1 MPLKEKISKNSFL
14 CYKLLTSQNKP
25 VRHCNMEK
33 KQIMVAIFAI
43 TAMIFSA
50 CSTNHK
56 TVSGDKKY
64 GKENKK
70 SSFVTKDGTQFMRE
84 GKPYRY
90 IGTNLW
96 YASILASEGEG
107 GNRERFCKELD
118 HLKSIG
124 ITNLRIATGPDAG
137 SDLANPA
144 KPYLQTA
151 PGIFNDT
158 ILKGLDFAI
167 AELEKRGMTAVIYL
181 NNAWDWSG
189 GFGFYL
195 KQCGYGDS
203 PNTNEDGGYNRY
215 VEYCSNFAREPK
227 ALEMYYSYIKSII
240 SRTNSITGRAYR
252 DEPAIMS
259 WQLCNE
265 PRAFSKEN
273 KELLAKW
280 IAKAAALIKSID
292 NNHLVSTGSEGYIG
306 CEVDAELCER
316 IHADKNIDYLTIH
329 IWPVNW
335 GWAPRSNPDSGI
347 GNACTESGKYIDEH
361 IAMAKRIDKPLVIE
375 EFGYSRKN
383 NISGVDIPTESR
395 DIFYSFIFEQV
406 KKSADEKGPIAGC
419 NFWGWG
425 GSGRP
430 RDLIW
435 KPGDDYLCDPPHEPQ
450 GWYSVFDCDTTTIDI
465 IKKYAIE
472 INK

>member
-1 MPLKEKISKNSFL
+1 MRKTRFILSLMMTAAMLLSSCANGNKEQGSEGTEKGFI
-14 CYKLLTSQNKP
+14 T
-25 VRHCNMEK
+25 VRGTQLMN
-33 KQIMVAIFAI
+33 
-43 TAMIFSA
+43 
-50 CSTNHK
+50 
-56 TVSGDKKY
+56 GDK
-64 GKENKK
+64 
-70 SSFVTKDGTQFMRE
+70 T
-84 GKPYRY
+84 YRY

-96 YASILASEGEG
+96 YASVLASTGEG
-107 GNRERFCKELD
+107 GDRERFCKELD
-118 HLKSIG
+118 NLKAIG
-124 ITNLRIATGPDAG
+124 VTNLRIVTGPDAG

-144 KPYLQTA
+144 KPYLQKA
-151 PGIFNDT
+151 PGVLNDT
-158 ILKGLDFAI
+158 ILQGLDFAI
-167 AELEKRGMTAVIYL
+167 AELEKRDMHAVIYL

-195 KQCGYGDS
+195 KECGYGDS
-203 PNTNEDGGYNRY
+203 PNTNEEGGYARY

-227 ALEMYYSYIKSII
+227 ALEMYYDYIRSII
-240 SRTNSITGRAYR
+240 SRKNSITGRDYK
-252 DEPAIMS
+252 DEPAIMA

-265 PRAFSKEN
+265 PRAFGKGN
-273 KELLAKW
+273 KELFAKW
-280 IAKAAALIKSID
+280 IAEAAALIKSID

-347 GNACTESGKYIDEH
+347 GNACLKSGEYIDEH
-361 IAMAKRIDKPLVIE
+361 VAMAKKINKPLVIE
-375 EFGYSRKN
+375 EFGYSRKDN
-383 NISGVDIPTESR
+383 VSGVGIPTDSR

-406 KKSADEKGPIAGC
+406 RKSADENGPIAGC

-430 RDLIW
+430 RDLVW
-435 KPGDDYLCDPPHEPQ
+435 QPGDDFLCDPPHEPQ
-450 GWYSVFDCDTTTIDI
+450 GWYSVFDCDSTTIGI
-465 IKKYAIE
+465 IKDYSKK

>member
-1 MPLKEKISKNSFL
+1 MLLSSCANGNKEQGSEGTEKGFI
-14 CYKLLTSQNKP
+14 T
-25 VRHCNMEK
+25 VRGTQLMN
-33 KQIMVAIFAI
+33 
-43 TAMIFSA
+43 
-50 CSTNHK
+50 
-56 TVSGDKKY
+56 GDK
-64 GKENKK
+64 
-70 SSFVTKDGTQFMRE
+70 T
-84 GKPYRY
+84 YRY

-96 YASILASEGEG
+96 YASVLASTGEG
-107 GNRERFCKELD
+107 GDRERFCKELD
-118 HLKSIG
+118 NLKAIG
-124 ITNLRIATGPDAG
+124 VTNLRIVTGPDAG

-144 KPYLQTA
+144 KPYLQKA
-151 PGIFNDT
+151 PGVLNDT
-158 ILKGLDFAI
+158 ILQGLDFAI
-167 AELEKRGMTAVIYL
+167 AELEKRDMHAVIYL

-195 KQCGYGDS
+195 KECGYGDS
-203 PNTNEDGGYNRY
+203 PNTNEEGGYARY

-227 ALEMYYSYIKSII
+227 ALEMYYDYIRSII
-240 SRTNSITGRAYR
+240 SRKNSITGRDYK
-252 DEPAIMS
+252 DEPAIMA

-265 PRAFSKEN
+265 PRAFGKGN
-273 KELLAKW
+273 KELFAKW
-280 IAKAAALIKSID
+280 IAEAAALIKSID

-347 GNACTESGKYIDEH
+347 GNACLKSGEYIDEH
-361 IAMAKRIDKPLVIE
+361 VAMAKKINKPLVIE
-375 EFGYSRKN
+375 EFGYSRKDN
-383 NISGVDIPTESR
+383 VSGVGIPTDSR

-406 KKSADEKGPIAGC
+406 RKSADENGPIAGC

-430 RDLIW
+430 RDLVW
-435 KPGDDYLCDPPHEPQ
+435 QPGDDFLCDPPHEPQ
-450 GWYSVFDCDTTTIDI
+450 GWYSVFDCDSTTIGI
-465 IKKYAIE
+465 IKDYSKK